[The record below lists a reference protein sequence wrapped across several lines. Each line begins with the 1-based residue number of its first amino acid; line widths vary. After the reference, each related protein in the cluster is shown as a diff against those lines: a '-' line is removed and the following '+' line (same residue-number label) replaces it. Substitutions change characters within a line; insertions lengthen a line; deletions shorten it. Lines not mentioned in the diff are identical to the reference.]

1 MSILRGI
8 LAVVL
13 GMVVGSV
20 VNMALVM
27 AGGHVIAPPVGA
39 DLTTAE
45 GLQAAMPLLQPRHFV
60 FPFLAHALGTLV
72 GAFVATKVA
81 SGGKRVA
88 ALVVTALF
96 FAGALAG
103 LPAVFLAI
111 AHLEIL
117 HEVGQCLHPCLGHGV
132 VDRSAHA
139 AKHAM
144 ALERDQAGFRG
155 FLEEGFV

>member
-27 AGGHVIAPPVGA
+27 AGGHVIAPPAGA
-39 DLTTAE
+39 DLTTAA
-45 GLQAAMPLLQPRHFV
+45 GLQAAMPLLQLRHFV

-96 FAGALAG
+96 FVGGIAAARMI
-103 LPAVFLAI
+103 PAPAWFI
-111 AHLEIL
+111 
-117 HEVGQCLHPCLGHGV
+117 V
-132 VDRSAHA
+132 VDLA
-139 AKHAM
+139 AAYFPFGWLGYVL
-144 ALERDQAGFRG
+144 ARPGQAGTAAAG
-155 FLEEGFV
+155 